1 MTRAERLTVRGRVQ
15 GVGFRPHLARL
26 AAELG
31 LAGWARNS
39 GDGTEAHVE
48 GAGEAVEAF
57 ARRAA
62 EDAPPAAVVEAVE
75 REAVRAEGFDGF
87 EIRVSGRGGAP
98 TVQVP
103 PDLATCRACLAELR
117 DASSR
122 FHGYPF
128 LNCTQCGPRYS
139 VVEGLPYDRARTTLA
154 PWPMCAACATEY
166 ADPLSRRFHAQPTA
180 CPRCGPGVRL
190 AEGGATGETA
200 RSATPPG
207 HPAPGSTGGAAATGG
222 AAVGRAAALLRGGAV
237 VAVKGT
243 GGYLLACDARHGPA
257 LVALRT
263 RKGRREKPFALMAR
277 DLDAVRS
284 VAEVSA
290 EAEALLASSAAPVVL
305 LPGLGRLPDAV
316 APGLGEVGVML
327 PNAPVH
333 HLLFDAGAPDVLVMT
348 SGNRSS
354 EPMAFRDA
362 DALDRLAGLA
372 DAVLVGERPVARRV
386 DDSVV
391 RPTAHGPV
399 FLRRARGYAP
409 GPVARLP
416 TERPVLALG
425 ADLKSAP
432 LLAVD
437 GRAFLAPYVGD
448 LSYFEAEVA
457 LRETV
462 GHLLATYGLEPRDV
476 LVAHDAHPE
485 YRSTAFAHELADVGA
500 ETAAVQHHRAHVA
513 SVLAERGAW
522 DVPVVGLALDGA
534 GWGDDGTVWGGEVF
548 AGSLR
553 AGLDRVAHLRPAW
566 LPGGDAAARWPVQAA
581 AGFLAGA
588 AGLPDLEA
596 PPFSFPDRYR
606 LAAQMV
612 ERGVRTARTTSAGR
626 LFDAAAALCG
636 FTREQ
641 TYEGQAAAWLEGM
654 ARTAGPVEPYPF
666 PNLDAAPLLAAVAA
680 DRRAGRPVADVAR
693 AFHEGV
699 AAGLAETALRAG
711 RTGGA
716 VAVAAS
722 GGVFLNAVLVD
733 ALREGMGGAPLWLSH
748 RVPVGDGGIAL
759 GQAALAVQRSGRASE
774 P

>member
-1 MTRAERLTVRGRVQ
+1 VRAERLWVRGRVQ

-31 LAGWARNS
+31 LTGWVRNGRAGAEVWVE
-39 GDGTEAHVE
+39 GDGA
-48 GAGEAVEAF
+48 AVDAF
-57 ARRAA
+57 AHRLVA
-62 EDAPPAAVVEAVE
+62 DAPPAAVVAGVE
-75 REAVRAEGFDGF
+75 RQPVEAEGLTLF
-87 EIRVSGRGGAP
+87 EIRESARADAP
-98 TVQVP
+98 VVP
-103 PDLATCRACLAELR
+103 IAPDLATCDACLAELR
-117 DASSR
+117 DPGSR
-122 FHGYPF
+122 HHGYPF
-128 LNCTQCGPRYS
+128 LNCTQCGPRFS

-154 PWPMCAACATEY
+154 PWPMCPACAAEY
-166 ADPLSRRFHAQPTA
+166 ADPLDRRFHAQPTA

-190 AEGGATGETA
+190 VVAGAETA
-200 RSATPPG
+200 RGAEAVRRSA
-207 HPAPGSTGGAAATGG
+207 ARLGAGE
-222 AAVGRAAALLRGGAV
+222 V

-243 GGYLLACDARHGPA
+243 GGYLLACDARREPA
-257 LVALRT
+257 LDALRT

-277 DLDAVRS
+277 DLAAARS

-290 EAEALLASSAAPVVL
+290 EAEALLASPAAPVAL
-305 LPGLGRLPDAV
+305 LPDLGRLPDAV

-354 EPMAFRDA
+354 EPMAFQDA

-437 GRAFLAPYVGD
+437 GQAFLAPYVGD

-462 GHLLATYGLEPRDV
+462 GHLLATYGLAPRDV

-485 YRSTAFAHELADVGA
+485 YRSTALAHELAEAGA
-500 ETAAVQHHRAHVA
+500 ETVAVQHHRAHVA

-522 DVPVVGLALDGA
+522 DAPVVGLALDGA
-534 GWGDDGTVWGGEVF
+534 GWGDDGAVWGGEVF

-553 AGLDRVAHLRPAW
+553 SGLDRAAHLRPAW

-581 AGFLAGA
+581 AGFLAGIPD
-588 AGLPDLEA
+588 LPDLEA
-596 PPFSFPDRYR
+596 PPFAFPPRYR
-606 LAAQMV
+606 QALRLA
-612 ERGVRTARTTSAGR
+612 ETGVRTVRTTSAGR

-636 FTREQ
+636 FTRGQ
-641 TYEGQAAAWLEGM
+641 TYEGQAAAWLEAQ
-654 ARTAGPVEPYPF
+654 ARTAEPAGPYPF
-666 PNLDAAPLLAAVAA
+666 PDLDAAPLLAAVAA

-693 AFHEGV
+693 AFHEGL
-699 AAGLAETALRAG
+699 AAGLAEAVRQRVAG
-711 RTGGA
+711 A
-716 VAVAAS
+716 EAVAAS
-722 GGVFLNAVLVD
+722 GGVLLNVVLAD
-733 ALREGMGGAPLWLSH
+733 ALRTRLGPVPLWLPH

-759 GQAALAVQRSGRASE
+759 GQAALAS
-774 P
+774 